1 VLRLFKKAPKLE
13 ATFRPTRAVGREL
26 AREIAIA
33 GELVLKNVGKDAE
46 LTDLEIVLVAGGTR
60 RIDLE
65 LPAAWRGKLRIPAG
79 GDVRETVDWTVKLA
93 APMRAPAGEIQ
104 INTTEGGKHEPLAKT
119 AAFPL
124 ANE

>member
-13 ATFRPTRAVGREL
+13 ATFRPTLAVAREL
-26 AREIAIA
+26 SREVEIA
-33 GELVLKNVGKDAE
+33 GEIVLRNVGRDAE
-46 LTDLEIVLVAGGTR
+46 LTDLEVVLVAGGTR

-65 LPAAWRGKLRIPAG
+65 LPAPWRGKLRIPAG
-79 GDVRETVDWTVKLA
+79 GEARETVAWKVKLA